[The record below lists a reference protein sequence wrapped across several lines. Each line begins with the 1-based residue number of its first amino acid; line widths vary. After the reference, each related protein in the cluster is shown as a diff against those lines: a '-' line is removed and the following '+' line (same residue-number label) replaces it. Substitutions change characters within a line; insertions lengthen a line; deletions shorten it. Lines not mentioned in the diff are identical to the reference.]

1 GDHHYTMAQ
10 SEINSLTKIGW
21 RYEGLS
27 FYSGGSKPIYRLF
40 NPNEKTGTHHYT
52 LSAKERDWLTPMG
65 WRYEGIGFY
74 GY

>member
-1 GDHHYTMAQ
+1 
-10 SEINSLTKIGW
+10 
-21 RYEGLS
+21 
-27 FYSGGSKPIYRLF
+27 YRLF